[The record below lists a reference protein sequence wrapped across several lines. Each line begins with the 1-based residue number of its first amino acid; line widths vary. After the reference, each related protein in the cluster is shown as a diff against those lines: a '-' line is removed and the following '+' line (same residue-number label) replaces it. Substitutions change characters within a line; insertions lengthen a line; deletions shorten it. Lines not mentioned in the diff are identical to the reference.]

1 MTTPHPFRAAIE
13 AGDHDAALDLLHD
26 DVVFRSPV
34 VHHPYQG
41 RAATAHI
48 LRHVVEVFED
58 FRYVDQVVEG
68 DRAVL
73 FFAARVGDRDVE
85 GIDSLTV
92 DAEGRITAFT
102 VMVRPLSGLIPL
114 AQAMQARLEE
124 DPVPS

>member
-1 MTTPHPFRAAIE
+1 MSDPHPFRAAIE
-13 AGDHDAALDLLHD
+13 AGDHETAIAMLHD

-34 VHHPYQG
+34 VHRPYEG
-41 RAATAHI
+41 KATTAHI

-73 FFAARVGDRDVE
+73 FFAAHVGDRDLE
-85 GIDSLTV
+85 GIDSLTF
-92 DAEGRITAFT
+92 DADGRITAFT

-114 AQAMQARLEE
+114 AQAMQARLEA